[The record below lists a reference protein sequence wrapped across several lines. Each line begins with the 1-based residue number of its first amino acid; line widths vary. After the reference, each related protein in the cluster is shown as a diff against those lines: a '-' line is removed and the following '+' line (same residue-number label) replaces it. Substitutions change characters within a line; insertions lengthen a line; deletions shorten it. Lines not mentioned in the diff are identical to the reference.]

1 MCVTHCRL
9 QRSQDSCAM
18 HSHPYFPKLEAIY
31 AGAIPAAE
39 AVSRGCLPP
48 FKPGPAQD
56 SVRDGSR
63 LAGCSRK
70 QCILP
75 PISSEQEAIYV
86 EVLLYFPKVAL
97 YFPKPAATYTGA
109 SFVMPSRQ
117 QGCAVVL
124 IPRAGSI
131 VASRVEIHEMAGWLA
146 PQVLGPTFYARV
158 VWIARSTNTAI
169 WSSSFKGVDPIGP
182 CAPGRSCN
190 HGLWKLRR

>member
-1 MCVTHCRL
+1 MYPALCSSKQEANYVAVVHCFPMAVLYCPKLAVTH
-9 QRSQDSCAM
+9 
-18 HSHPYFPKLEAIY
+18 
-31 AGAIPAAE
+31 
-39 AVSRGCLPP
+39 
-48 FKPGPAQD
+48 
-56 SVRDGSR
+56 
-63 LAGCSRK
+63 
-70 QCILP
+70 
-75 PISSEQEAIYV
+75 
-86 EVLLYFPKVAL
+86 
-97 YFPKPAATYTGA
+97 TGA
-109 SFVMPSRQ
+109 AFVMPSRQ

-158 VWIARSTNTAI
+158 VCNARSTNTAF